1 MMERFYRKTI
11 RDIICVIA
19 RMVPEIKFVKY

>member
-1 MMERFYRKTI
+1 MMERFNRKTI

-19 RMVPEIKFVKY
+19 RVVPKIKFVKY